1 MKNSPPAGVAADLM
15 LMRMENLTSSVH
27 RENSNSYSDEI
38 LLNTA
43 EYPEITCFYI
53 VPEEYL

>member
-1 MKNSPPAGVAADLM
+1 MENSPLAGVAADLM
-15 LMRMENLTSSVH
+15 LMRMENLTCSVH

-38 LLNTA
+38 LLNPA
-43 EYPEITCFYI
+43 EYSEVTCSYA